1 MGHTVGLQ
9 RGGVVYN
16 IEEKKRELGEKE
28 REACYL
34 KKVSVG
40 HVMVQ
45 VCLFV
50 CLFFFL
56 PIVSNRQFV
65 SVILALFI
73 PHRILALIRFS
84 ILFDLL

>member
-1 MGHTVGLQ
+1 M
-9 RGGVVYN
+9 VYN
-16 IEEKKRELGEKE
+16 VEGKKRELGKKE

-34 KKVSVG
+34 KKVSVA
-40 HVMVQ
+40 HVVVQ

-50 CLFFFL
+50 CLFFFVGGGGGPL
-56 PIVSNRQFV
+56 VSNRQFM

-84 ILFDLL
+84 ILFDL

>member
-1 MGHTVGLQ
+1 M
-9 RGGVVYN
+9 VYN
-16 IEEKKRELGEKE
+16 VEEKERELGKKE

-34 KKVSVG
+34 KKVSVA
-40 HVMVQ
+40 HVVVQ

-50 CLFFFL
+50 FFWGGGPL
-56 PIVSNRQFV
+56 VSNRQFM

-84 ILFDLL
+84 ILFDL

>member
-1 MGHTVGLQ
+1 MVGLQ

-16 IEEKKRELGEKE
+16 VEEKKRQLGKKE
-28 REACYL
+28 REACYV
-34 KKVSVG
+34 KKVSVA
-40 HVMVQ
+40 HVVVQ

-50 CLFFFL
+50 CLFFFFGPL
-56 PIVSNRQFV
+56 VSNRQFM

-84 ILFDLL
+84 ILFDL

>member
-1 MGHTVGLQ
+1 M
-9 RGGVVYN
+9 VYN
-16 IEEKKRELGEKE
+16 VEEKKRELGKKE

-34 KKVSVG
+34 KKVSVA
-40 HVMVQ
+40 HVVVQ

-50 CLFFFL
+50 CLFFL
-56 PIVSNRQFV
+56 GGGPLVSNRQFM

-84 ILFDLL
+84 ILFDL

>member
-1 MGHTVGLQ
+1 M
-9 RGGVVYN
+9 VYN
-16 IEEKKRELGEKE
+16 VEEKKRELGKKE

-34 KKVSVG
+34 KKVSVA
-40 HVMVQ
+40 HVVVQ

-56 PIVSNRQFV
+56 GGGPLVSNRQFM

-84 ILFDLL
+84 ILFDL